1 MLGLLIKGG
10 MVQCIHVFSEDAGV
24 KGTIDY
30 EQMGKEIRKVC
41 HSEFDLYFNRLLCG
55 GLSFHL
61 DSAFYHEVS
70 DAGSLCDSARADL
83 EAFDMGHLAAV
94 IL

>member
-24 KGTIDY
+24 KGTINY

-41 HSEFDLYFNRLLCG
+41 HSESDLYFNRLLCG
-55 GLSFHL
+55 GISFHL
-61 DSAFYHEVS
+61 DRAFDHELP
-70 DAGSLCDSARADL
+70 DTESLCDSARAGL
-83 EAFDMGHLAAV
+83 EAFDMGHFAAFF
-94 IL
+94 L